1 MEPLAAAQ
9 IVDVFRVIA
18 RRLAEARADLGALD
32 GAIGDADH
40 GNSMA
45 EGFAAVVRASADAAG
60 QGVAAGDLFS
70 IAGRALLNAVGATT
84 GPLYASA
91 FLRAG
96 QRFAGQAALAAG
108 DVPLLVA
115 AFAEGIAERGKA
127 RPGDKTMMDAWGPA
141 ARAVEAPGDP
151 LAQLDRAL
159 RAAGDGRDA
168 TRAMIASVGRSARL
182 GERSLGHVDPGAASA
197 VIVIAALREGLARHL
212 ARAPSAPEN

>member
-1 MEPLAAAQ
+1 MEPLAAPQ
-9 IVDVFRVIA
+9 IVDLFRVIA
-18 RRLAEARADLGALD
+18 RRLAEARAELGALD

-45 EGFAAVVRASADAAG
+45 EGFAAVVRASAEAAA

-91 FLRAG
+91 FLRVG
-96 QRFAGQAALAAG
+96 ERFAGQQAIAAG

-115 AFAEGIAERGKA
+115 GFAEGIGARGKA
-127 RPGDKTMMDAWGPA
+127 RPGDKTMMDALGPA
-141 ARAVEAPGDP
+141 ARAVAAPGEA
-151 LAQLDRAL
+151 LARLDLAL
-159 RAAGDGRDA
+159 RAASDGRDA

-182 GERSLGHVDPGAASA
+182 GERSRGHVDPGAASA

-212 ARAPSAPEN
+212 GPASGA